1 MHHGSANRA
10 SERALILDF
19 GPYDS
24 AGCMGDPQIY
34 KKKKTPYLSF
44 STKQY
49 VMERSAAMRDDLR
62 GL

>member
-34 KKKKTPYLSF
+34 KKDPFILALA
-44 STKQY
+44 QY
-49 VMERSAAMRDDLR
+49 VMERSAALRDDLR